1 MNVALALKSDDEAA
15 TTLDA
20 VTIDLYTGAAR
31 LFKAGAVPSF
41 LIHGNQTSV
50 HGQTSVPIGILKKV
64 LSSESELVLNAGDC
78 LVLVSDGALAGG
90 MAWMNSQLVLGV
102 LVLGY
107 FFGLKPLLADA
118 VARAARNC
126 CDRPD
131 DITVMAIRLYEA

>member
-1 MNVALALKSDDEAA
+1 M
-15 TTLDA
+15 
-20 VTIDLYTGAAR
+20 TIDLYTGAAR

-78 LVLVSDGALAGG
+78 LVLVSDGTLAGG
-90 MAWMNSQLVLGV
+90 MAWMNSQLVMHSADT
-102 LVLGY
+102 
-107 FFGLKPLLADA
+107 PQALADA